1 MENIVSINGVSK
13 KYGKSVVLDNVSLD
27 IPKGSIFGLV
37 GRNGA
42 GKTTLMRII
51 TGLAKPTSGTYSISG
66 VSSDNKNII
75 NVRRRM
81 GSIIESPAVFKNL
94 SAYDNIKLQYINL
107 GMTSFDDI
115 PELLELVDLKN
126 TGKKTAGKFSLGMRQ
141 RLGIAVALCGRP
153 DILVLDEPINGLDP
167 QGIIQMREILL
178 KICKERHTTILIS
191 SHILDELSRLATH
204 YAFIEGGKI
213 LQTLSSDELM
223 SKVRKA
229 SRIKVSDVE
238 ALCPVFDRE
247 KLEYKVEGDDAIDIY
262 SDIAASKIVAL
273 ANEAKVEVISI
284 NENNESL
291 EGYFMNLVAKREGLS

>member
-1 MENIVSINGVSK
+1 MENVVAINGISK
-13 KYGKSVVLDNVSLD
+13 KYGKALVLDNVSFE

-51 TGLAKPTSGTYSISG
+51 TGLSDPTSGSYSISG
-66 VSSDNKNII
+66 VSSGDKNILT
-75 NVRRRM
+75 VRRRM

-115 PELLELVDLKN
+115 HELLELVELKD
-126 TGKKTAGKFSLGMRQ
+126 TGRKPAGKFSLGMRQ
-141 RLGIAVALCGRP
+141 RLGIAVALCGKP
-153 DILVLDEPINGLDP
+153 DMLILDEPINGLDP

-178 KICKERHTTILIS
+178 KINRERHTTILIS
-191 SHILDELSRLATH
+191 SHILEELSKLATH

-213 LQTLSSDELM
+213 LQTLSSEELM
-223 SKVRKA
+223 SKVRKS
-229 SRIKVSDVE
+229 SRIKVSGTE
-238 ALCPVFDRE
+238 SLCPVFDRE
-247 KLEYKVEGDDAIDIY
+247 KIDYKVEGEDTVDIY
-262 SDIAASKIVAL
+262 TDIAATKIVAL
-273 ANEAKVEVISI
+273 ANEAGVEVVSI

-291 EGYFMNLVAKREGLS
+291 EGYFMNLVAKREGLA